1 MKETGN
7 IFYISDTHFSHEKM
21 LSFLRADGTKVRPEF
36 SSVEEMNETIVENWN
51 SVVKP
56 KDKVYHLGDVCMK
69 RSHINIVS
77 RLNGRKRLILGNHD
91 IFGFEFYKNYFEE
104 VYAMRI
110 MREYGV
116 MMTHIPIHLDSI
128 KKGCINVHGHIH
140 EKVIAEDSQMVLG
153 KLDDQHPF
161 YFNVSVEHNN
171 YTPVPYETVRLRLEK
186 NKEFSYML
194 HS

>member
-1 MKETGN
+1 MIYSG
-7 IFYISDTHFSHEKM
+7 
-21 LSFLRADGTKVRPEF
+21 
-36 SSVEEMNETIVENWN
+36 
-51 SVVKP
+51 
-56 KDKVYHLGDVCMK
+56 
-69 RSHINIVS
+69 
-77 RLNGRKRLILGNHD
+77 LNFI
-91 IFGFEFYKNYFEE
+91 NYFEE

-110 MREYGV
+110 MHEYGV

-171 YTPVPYETVRLRLEK
+171 YTQFHMKLLDLGSK
-186 NKEFSYML
+186 K
-194 HS
+194 